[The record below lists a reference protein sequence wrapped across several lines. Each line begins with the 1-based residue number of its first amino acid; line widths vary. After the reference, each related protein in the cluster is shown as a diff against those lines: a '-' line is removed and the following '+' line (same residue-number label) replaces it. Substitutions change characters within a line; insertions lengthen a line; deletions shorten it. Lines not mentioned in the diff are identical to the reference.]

1 MKKLFLLLVV
11 MTGTLAAYADEF
23 PYLTFET
30 TDGTKVSVTASSLT
44 ISISETTLTAGG
56 KSFTLS
62 DLSKMY
68 FSTTDESTTSCE
80 TAKGDV
86 NGDGEVTITDAVV
99 IVNMILGNETG
110 NANETAGFN
119 ATAADVN
126 GDKAITITDAV
137 GVVNIILSGGSSS
150 DAPAIELDSLTLIHK
165 NK

>member
-1 MKKLFLLLVV
+1 MKKLFLFLVV
-11 MTGTLAAYADEF
+11 MTGTLAAYADEY

-86 NGDGEVTITDAVV
+86 NGDGEVTITDAVA
-99 IVNMILGNETG
+99 IVNKILGNES
-110 NANETAGFN
+110 AGFN
-119 ATAADVN
+119 ETAADVN
-126 GDKAITITDAV
+126 GDGDITITDAV
-137 GVVNIILSGGSSS
+137 GVVNIILNNG
-150 DAPAIELDSLTLIHK
+150 E
-165 NK
+165 